1 MTHNDSHHI
10 SPSKHAQF
18 KCVHSNFTG
27 TLYGGKDAL
36 VYLGQIF
43 FFQWTLIIQWDN
55 VMSVH
60 KTNRGVA
67 VRVKAPK
74 VQYHEFEVET
84 LAEQEK
90 AWEWLVRLHNETV
103 VEETSS
109 PSKESKSAPEDEAI
123 IRTSRSADEEDNIE
137 AARR

>member
-1 MTHNDSHHI
+1 MNFDPQRLTSHLF
-10 SPSKHAQF
+10 SQF

-109 PSKESKSAPEDEAI
+109 QNIESKSAPEDEAS